1 MRAWAKG
8 VPGAEAAVELLIGHR
23 WWLRRR
29 DFAGVAVKPGRNV
42 FTGTVVAE
50 VDFAAAVAA
59 LGRGLLPCPHGDAG
73 VLRIAASLAVGVPVD
88 LREAAACLDAADAAR
103 VARAVCHAAGCHVG
117 LVTETRP

>member
-8 VPGAEAAVELLIGHR
+8 LPCAEAAVELLIGHR

-29 DFAGVAVKPGRNV
+29 DFAGVAVKPGRNA

-59 LGRGLLPCPHGDAG
+59 LESG
-73 VLRIAASLAVGVPVD
+73 VLACSSGERQLLRVAASIAGGIPVD
-88 LREAAACLDAADAAR
+88 LREAVTSLDEGSAVLAAAA
-103 VARAVCHAAGCHVG
+103 VLHAAGHRCPG
-117 LVTETRP
+117 AGGESW